1 MSNVLMKTVKFIS
14 GFCVV
19 KLIEENFI
27 SLNPSSGESMLPTI
41 QPQND
46 WLLIWKFK
54 LPTDKKPEAQQLED
68 INKDDKLD
76 TQSKKIMRNLVK
88 QGYKIYNESE
98 EEPKKTFL
106 RSYSFLDNLM
116 VGDVVVAMKPTSS
129 NTRVCKRILAKEGD
143 IILLDPASKS
153 KLSTVAYHLNNLEKD
168 SFKKDNENFD
178 GKSDQEYI
186 EEKINELNKDESFTD
201 CFEHKFIRV
210 PKGHVWLGGDNTE
223 FSVDSR
229 NYGFVP
235 IGLIEGKVI
244 YHINFNKSFY
254 KFEKLV
260 NSYKDI

>member
-1 MSNVLMKTVKFIS
+1 MKTVKFIS

-46 WLLIWKFK
+46 WLLIW
-54 LPTDKKPEAQQLED
+54 
-68 INKDDKLD
+68 N
-76 TQSKKIMRNLVK
+76 
-88 QGYKIYNESE
+88 
-98 EEPKKTFL
+98 FL

-116 VGDVVVAMKPTSS
+116 IGDVVVAMKPTSS

-153 KLSTVAYHLNNLEKD
+153 KLSTVAYYLNNLEKD
-168 SFKKDNENFD
+168 N
-178 GKSDQEYI
+178 
-186 EEKINELNKDESFTD
+186 